1 MWVHV
6 HVITSNE
13 GYVDDLPPGGRSSG
27 VTGKKDRLA
36 IGLMV
41 IVMESLVSPSEGS
54 LEMSYHVG
62 CLVVST

>member
-1 MWVHV
+1 M
-6 HVITSNE
+6 
-13 GYVDDLPPGGRSSG
+13 
-27 VTGKKDRLA
+27 TGKKDQLA